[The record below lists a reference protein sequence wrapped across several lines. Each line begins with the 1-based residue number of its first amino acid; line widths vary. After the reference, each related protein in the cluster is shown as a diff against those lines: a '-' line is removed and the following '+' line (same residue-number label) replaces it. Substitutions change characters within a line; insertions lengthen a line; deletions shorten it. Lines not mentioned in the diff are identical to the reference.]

1 MKSDNKSDT
10 ISPTQRPLRKWL
22 ILLLLPCLFISAVFL
37 LALTTETGFRVLLRT
52 ADSLS
57 GPIFS
62 VEEIEGRLLSRWR
75 LGKVQ
80 VHLDK
85 VVDVKL
91 DELAFAWSP
100 EMLFQKRLVLHQV
113 AAQGLVVRLTGSS
126 QEDEKEEKDS
136 PVVMPTIKLPLDID
150 LEELH
155 LRDGQI
161 FFSEKGNPLV
171 INEVILQA
179 TARNQQEA
187 QQGTPQQAT
196 ELDIQRIKLDLR
208 DYGVDLQGQV
218 AFYDAWPLA
227 LKGSWRVADPGINDL
242 NGTLDAQGDLD
253 DLAVFLTLIAPAEV
267 TLEGKL
273 TDILNDLHWQAAA
286 KTGHLHLNDIKVD
299 VPVDGTLTIVEAS
312 GTVGSYQ
319 GTLVADIHYAG
330 YPPVQA
336 EAKVIAEDY
345 SGVAIEYL
353 SVHHGES
360 TLTTR
365 GKMQWTGG
373 FSWQAELE
381 GKEIDPSL
389 VAEKWPGKISGL
401 IQSQGKLSSSGTAL
415 EVNINALNGELV
427 GFPLQGSGGMEL
439 DTQGM
444 VFHDLQIQAG
454 SAEVELDG
462 RITKD
467 NSLELKVR
475 AESDD
480 LSAFFP
486 EYAGSIHLRGTAT
499 GKQENPGIDLVL
511 EGAGLEVAGY
521 KLSKL
526 QADLKADLVMEGEE
540 SGMKIN
546 ELKLLVDEDMSLDA
560 TGQIGWHEG
569 ISWQAKLSGEQL
581 NPGLF
586 IPEWPGKIQ
595 TKIRS
600 QGRKATGKLVAKVE
614 IDELSG
620 ILRDLPLA
628 GSGKAEIDGKKI
640 NITALHLQSGSTQ
653 LDIDG
658 QADDQKVHFTVQAR
672 SDDLS
677 PLVPEI
683 QGGFQ
688 ATIEAQ
694 GEPSRPE
701 ITLSL
706 SGTELAFQDY
716 TLQPLQHLQTDVKAK
731 LSLQGDDQGATVD
744 ELRVVLG
751 NKGNKGTLAASG
763 QVGWSN
769 GLSWQVD
776 LTGKQ
781 LDPSFFLPEWPGNI
795 TTEIYSQGQK
805 NGDGLTAQLQI
816 NELGGKLR
824 DLPLSG
830 SGKAAL
836 NNKEIVVD
844 KLRLGFGSAQV
855 VVNGSANPAQQFD
868 LSFEAEAK
876 NLAGL
881 LPGASGEFRVQGT
894 LKGKA
899 QQPDLNL
906 TVNVGNVKYEE
917 YQLKRLNGRIKADLA
932 ENGRIDADLKASG
945 IRVKEEEISSASLQI
960 QGSTERHTLEL
971 SVAGT
976 PGKVQ
981 LAAAGGLKE
990 QTWQGRLTQLSL
1002 DHEQFGGWAMLHPA
1016 DLRLSGQESG
1026 KEAALSDFSL
1036 KHNGQKKELK
1046 KDLKIF
1052 LDGAWKE
1059 EGGWQVK
1066 GRVDDFALKLLQ
1078 EWKLPAPDFDG
1089 TAKAKFAAQGQGAVP
1104 DQAEFSLDL
1113 PKLSLTTESFE
1124 DDGEEVGTTVW
1135 VWTDNVVEARL
1146 RDNTAHFNAQAKFQ
1160 DNSNANLKLTV
1171 KNCGDFSK
1179 PEKMPL
1185 SGQLDLNLKDLSPIT
1200 HLTNEAVQA
1209 TGQFGG
1215 RILFDGTARKP
1226 TVNGKLALRDG
1237 GKKEGE
1243 IFIQAAGIGLKE
1255 LKIAFKGDS
1264 RSNTIDAE
1272 LRSGEG
1278 KIKLTGVA
1286 QQDAEQH
1293 WLADVAIS
1301 GKNFQAADLPEYRA
1315 VISPDLRLRYAE
1327 TGSRLSGTV
1336 TLDKAEI
1343 APTGFSGAVSSSS
1356 DVIVIDDEQAVKG
1369 ASPMHLDLKVIM
1381 GKEVL
1386 VNTFGLKGFL
1396 DGSLKIKAKPSSS
1409 ITGLGN
1415 LDLRDGTFDF
1425 EGNMLQLTQGRV
1437 FYQGGPID
1445 NPGLDIQASR
1455 KIDKVELGVHLTGPV
1470 RKMEMQLFS
1479 DTAMDESEILSYL
1492 LTGQDISKS
1501 GTEDKALSPA
1511 AATLGKVG
1519 GGVLLKTVDPLKTLN
1534 MEGLV
1539 DLSIGGGEDASDLS
1553 LVMGKEI
1560 YKDLY
1565 ISYGK
1570 DLTGAG
1576 GTFKARYD
1584 LKYGFS
1590 VETATNA
1597 KTNGADLLWSWE
1609 H

>member
-1 MKSDNKSDT
+1 MKSDKTS
-10 ISPTQRPLRKWL
+10 SVRSPLRKWL
-22 ILLLLPCLFISAVFL
+22 FLFLFSCLLFSTALL
-37 LALTTETGFRVLLRT
+37 LALTTETGFCFLLRT
-52 ADSLS
+52 ADTLS
-57 GPIFS
+57 GPVFS

-75 LGKVQ
+75 LGKVL
-80 VHLDK
+80 VHIDK
-85 VVDVKL
+85 VIDVEL
-91 DELAFAWSP
+91 DELTFAWSP

-126 QEDEKEEKDS
+126 KEDKKEEKDG

-161 FFSEKGNPLV
+161 FFSENGTPLV
-171 INEVILQA
+171 MQEVILQA
-179 TARNQQEA
+179 TTRNQQLEIK
-187 QQGTPQQAT
+187 QAT
-196 ELDIQRIKLDLR
+196 QVDIQRIKLDLR
-208 DYGVDLQGQV
+208 DYGVDLQGQI
-218 AFYDAWPLA
+218 AFHDAWPLQ
-227 LKGSWRVADPGINDL
+227 LKGAWQVADPGINDL
-242 NGTLDAQGDLD
+242 DGTLDAQGDLA
-253 DLAVFLTLIAPAEV
+253 DLAVFLTLIAPSEV
-267 TLEGKL
+267 TLEGRV
-273 TDILNDLHWQAAA
+273 TDIVNDLHWQAAA
-286 KTGHLHLNDIKVD
+286 KTGHFNLNDIKVD

-319 GTLVADIHYAG
+319 GTLAADIHYEG

-353 SVHHGES
+353 SVHHQES

-365 GKMQWTGG
+365 GRMEWTGG

-381 GKEIDPSL
+381 GKELDPSL
-389 VAEKWPGKISGL
+389 VAEKWPGRINGL
-401 IQSQGKLSSSGTAL
+401 IQSQGQLSSSGTSL
-415 EVNINALNGELV
+415 EVNINALSGELA
-427 GFPLQGSGGMEL
+427 GFPLKGSGGMEL

-444 VFHDLQIQAG
+444 VFNDLHVQAG
-454 SAEVELDG
+454 FAQVELDG

-467 NSLELKVR
+467 NSLDLKVR
-475 AESDD
+475 AESED

-499 GKQENPGIDLVL
+499 GKQENPGIDFVL

-526 QADLKADLVMEGEE
+526 QADLKADLMMEGEE

-546 ELKLLVDEDMSLDA
+546 VLKLLVDEDMSLDA
-560 TGQIGWHEG
+560 SGQVGWAEG
-569 ISWQAKLSGEQL
+569 LSWQVELRGEQL

-586 IPEWPGKIQ
+586 VAEWPGKIQ

-600 QGRKATGKLVAKVE
+600 QGRKSTEKLVAEVE

-620 ILRDLPLA
+620 ILRELPLS

-640 NITALHLQSGSTQ
+640 NIHALHLQSGSTQ

-658 QADDQKVHFTVQAR
+658 QADEQEVHFMVQAR

-694 GEPSRPE
+694 GEPAHPE

-706 SGTELAFQDY
+706 SGSGLAFQDY
-716 TLQPLQHLQTDVKAK
+716 TLQYLQTDLKAR
-731 LSLQGDDQGATVD
+731 LSLQGENQGATVD
-744 ELRVVLG
+744 ELRLVLD
-751 NKGNKGTLAASG
+751 KKSILAASG
-763 QVGWSN
+763 QIGWSN

-781 LDPSFFLPEWPGNI
+781 LDPSLLLSEWPGNI
-795 TTEIYSQGQK
+795 TTKIHSQGQK
-805 NGDGLTAQLQI
+805 NGDKLTAQVQI
-816 NELGGKLR
+816 DELGGKLR

-830 SGKAAL
+830 SGKVAL
-836 NNKEIVVD
+836 NDKQVLVD
-844 KLRLGFGSAQV
+844 KLRLGFGSGKM
-855 VVNGSANPAQQFD
+855 VVNGSADPAQQFD

-876 NLAGL
+876 DLAGL
-881 LPGASGEFRVQGT
+881 LPKAGGNFQVQGT
-894 LKGKA
+894 LKGRA
-899 QQPDLNL
+899 QQPDLDL
-906 TVNVGNVKYEE
+906 TVNAGNVKYEG
-917 YQLKRLNGRIKADLA
+917 YQLKQLKGRVKADLA
-932 ENGRIDADLKASG
+932 EHGRIDADLQASG
-945 IRVKEEEISSASLQI
+945 IRVKEEKINTVSLQI
-960 QGSTERHTLEL
+960 QGSTDQHTLEL
-971 SVAGT
+971 AVAGT

-981 LAAAGGLKE
+981 LAAAGGLEE
-990 QTWQGRLTQLSL
+990 QTWQGRLTRLSL
-1002 DHEQFGGWAMLHPA
+1002 DHEQFGGWAMLRPA
-1016 DLRLSGQESG
+1016 DLRLSA
-1026 KEAALSDFSL
+1026 KEAALSGFSL
-1036 KHNGQKKELK
+1036 KQNKLK
-1046 KDLKIF
+1046 KKFYKKLEIA
-1052 LDGAWKE
+1052 LDGAWKK

-1066 GRVDDFALKLLQ
+1066 GRADDFALKLLQ
-1078 EWKLPAPDFDG
+1078 EWKLPVPDFDG
-1089 TAKAKFAAQGQGAVP
+1089 TAKARLTAQGRGALP
-1104 DQAEFSLDL
+1104 DQAEFSLEL

-1124 DDGEEVGTTVW
+1124 DDGEELGTTVW
-1135 VWTDNVVEARL
+1135 IWTDNTVEARL
-1146 RDNTAHFNAQAKFQ
+1146 RDKTVRLHARTQFQ
-1160 DNSNANLKLTV
+1160 DNSDADLELIV

-1185 SGQLDLNLKDLSPIT
+1185 SGQLNLNLKDLSPIA
-1200 HLTNEAVQA
+1200 HLTNEAVLA
-1209 TGQFGG
+1209 TGKFGG
-1215 RILFDGTARKP
+1215 RVLFGGTARKP
-1226 TVNGKLALRDG
+1226 TMNGKLALSK
-1237 GKKEGE
+1237 GKEKEGE
-1243 IFIQAAGIGLKE
+1243 IFIPAAGIGLKE
-1255 LKIAFKGDS
+1255 LKIALKGDS
-1264 RSNTIDAE
+1264 SSNMIDAQ

-1286 QQDAEQH
+1286 RQDAKQH
-1293 WLADVAIS
+1293 WLADFVIF
-1301 GKNFQAADLPEYRA
+1301 GKNFQAADLPEYSA

-1327 TGSRLSGTV
+1327 TGTRLSGTV

-1356 DVIVIDDEQAVKG
+1356 DVIVIDDEQAPKG
-1369 ASPMHLDLKVIM
+1369 TSPMYLDLEVIM
-1381 GKEVL
+1381 GQEVL

-1396 DGSLKIKAKPSSS
+1396 DGSLKIKAKPGRP
-1409 ITGLGN
+1409 ITALGN

-1425 EGNMLQLTQGRV
+1425 EGNTLQLTQGRV

-1455 KIDKVELGVHLTGPV
+1455 EIDKVELGVRLTGTAND
-1470 RKMEMQLFS
+1470 MEMRLFS

-1501 GTEDKALSPA
+1501 GTEDRALSPA
-1511 AATLGKVG
+1511 AATLSKVG
-1519 GGVLLKTVDPLKTLN
+1519 GGVLLKTVDPLKTLD

-1539 DLSIGGGEDASDLS
+1539 DLSIGGGEDASDVS
-1553 LVMGKEI
+1553 LVMGKEV

-1597 KTNGADLLWSWE
+1597 KTSGADLLFSWE

>member
-1 MKSDNKSDT
+1 MKSDNT
-10 ISPTQRPLRKWL
+10 PPVRRPLRKWL
-22 ILLLLPCLFISAVFL
+22 ILLLFTCLLFFTVL
-37 LALTTETGFRVLLRT
+37 VLALTTETGFRVLLRT
-52 ADSLS
+52 ADTLS
-57 GPIFS
+57 GPVFS
-62 VEEIEGRLLSRWR
+62 VEEIEGHLLSRWR

-113 AAQGLVVRLTGSS
+113 AAQGLVVKLTGSS
-126 QEDEKEEKDS
+126 KEDKKEEKDG

-161 FFSEKGNPLV
+161 FFSENGTPFV
-171 INEVILQA
+171 IEEVILQA
-179 TARNQQEA
+179 AARNQQLETK
-187 QQGTPQQAT
+187 QEIKQAT
-196 ELDIQRIKLDLR
+196 QVDIQRIKLDLR

-218 AFYDAWPLA
+218 AFYDAWPLK
-227 LKGSWRVADPGINDL
+227 LKGAWQVADPGINDL
-242 NGTLDAQGDLD
+242 DGTLDAQGDLD
-253 DLAVFLTLIAPAEV
+253 DLAVFLTLIAPSEV
-267 TLEGKL
+267 TLEGRV
-273 TDILNDLHWQAAA
+273 TDIVNDLHWQAAA
-286 KTGHLHLNDIKVD
+286 KTGQFHLNDIKVD

-312 GTVGSYQ
+312 GTVGSYR
-319 GTLVADIHYAG
+319 GTLAADIHYDG

-345 SGVAIEYL
+345 SGVVIEYL
-353 SVHHGES
+353 SVHHQES

-365 GKMQWTGG
+365 GRMQWTGG

-381 GKEIDPSL
+381 GKELDPSL
-389 VAEKWPGKISGL
+389 VAEKWPGRISGL
-401 IQSQGKLSSSGTAL
+401 IQSQGQLSSSETSL
-415 EVNINALNGELV
+415 EVNINALNGELA
-427 GFPLQGSGGMEL
+427 GFPLKGSGGMEL
-439 DTQGM
+439 NTQGM

-467 NSLELKVR
+467 NSLDLKVR

-521 KLSKL
+521 KLSKI

-560 TGQIGWHEG
+560 TGQVGWHEG
-569 ISWQAKLSGEQL
+569 ISWQVELSGEQL

-586 IPEWPGKIQ
+586 VPEWPGKVQ
-595 TKIRS
+595 AKIRS
-600 QGRKATGKLVAKVE
+600 QGRKSTDKLVAEVE

-620 ILRDLPLA
+620 ILRNLPLA

-640 NITALHLQSGSTQ
+640 NINALHLQSGSTQ

-658 QADDQKVHFTVQAR
+658 QADEQKLHVTVQAR

-683 QGGFQ
+683 QGGFE
-688 ATIEAQ
+688 ATVEAQ
-694 GEPSRPE
+694 GDPARPE
-701 ITLSL
+701 IMLSL
-706 SGTELAFQDY
+706 NGSGLSFQDY
-716 TLQPLQHLQTDVKAK
+716 NLQHLQTDVKAK
-731 LSLQGDDQGATVD
+731 LSLQGESQGATVD
-744 ELRVVLG
+744 ELRLVLD
-751 NKGNKGTLAASG
+751 KKSTLAASG
-763 QVGWSN
+763 QIGWSN

-776 LTGKQ
+776 LSGDR
-781 LDPSFFLPEWPGNI
+781 LDPSLLLSEWPGNI
-795 TTEIYSQGQK
+795 TTKIHSQGQK
-805 NGDGLTAQLQI
+805 NGEELTAQVQI
-816 NELGGKLR
+816 DELGGKLR

-830 SGKAAL
+830 SGKVAL
-836 NNKEIVVD
+836 NDKQVLVD
-844 KLRLGFGSAQV
+844 KLRLGFGSGKV
-855 VVNGSANPAQQFD
+855 VVNGSADPAQQFD

-876 NLAGL
+876 DLAGL
-881 LPGASGEFRVQGT
+881 LPKAGGNFRVQGT
-894 LKGKA
+894 LKGRA
-899 QQPDLNL
+899 QQPDLDL
-906 TVNVGNVKYEE
+906 TVNAGNVKYEE
-917 YQLKRLNGRIKADLA
+917 YRLKHLKGRIKADLA
-932 ENGRIDADLKASG
+932 ENGKIDANMKASG
-945 IRVKEEEISSASLQI
+945 IRVKEEKINSASLQI
-960 QGSTERHTLEL
+960 QGSTDQHTLEL
-971 SVAGT
+971 SVVGT
-976 PGKVQ
+976 PGKVR

-990 QTWQGRLTQLSL
+990 QAWQGRLTQLSL
-1002 DHEQFGGWAMLHPA
+1002 LNDQFGKWAMSHPA
-1016 DLRLSGQESG
+1016 DLRLSGKESG
-1026 KEAALSDFSL
+1026 KKAMLSGFSL
-1036 KHNGQKKELK
+1036 KHN
-1046 KDLKIF
+1046 DLKVS
-1052 LDGAWKE
+1052 LDGAWKQ
-1059 EGGWQVK
+1059 EGGWQID
-1066 GRVDDFALKLLQ
+1066 GAVDDFALKLLQ
-1078 EWKLPAPDFDG
+1078 EWKLPVPDLDG
-1089 TAKAKFAAQGQGAVP
+1089 TAKARFAAQGQGAVP
-1104 DQAEFSLDL
+1104 DQAEFSLEL

-1124 DDGEEVGTTVW
+1124 DDGEELGTTVW
-1135 VWTDNVVEARL
+1135 VWTGNTVEARL
-1146 RDNTAHFNAQAKFQ
+1146 RDKAVRLHARTQFQ
-1160 DNSNANLKLTV
+1160 DNSDADLELIV
-1171 KNCGDFSK
+1171 KNCGDFSE

-1185 SGQLDLNLKDLSPIT
+1185 SGQLDLNLKDLSPIA
-1200 HLTNEAVQA
+1200 HLTNEDVQA
-1209 TGQFGG
+1209 TGKFGG
-1215 RILFDGTARKP
+1215 RILFGGTARKP
-1226 TVNGKLALRDG
+1226 TMNGKLALSK
-1237 GKKEGE
+1237 GKEKQGE
-1243 IFIQAAGIGLKE
+1243 IFIPAAGIGLKE
-1255 LKIAFKGDS
+1255 IKIALKGDS
-1264 RSNTIDAE
+1264 RSNTIDAQ
-1272 LRSGEG
+1272 LSSGEG

-1286 QQDAEQH
+1286 RQDAKQY
-1293 WLADVAIS
+1293 WLADFVIF
-1301 GKNFQAADLPEYRA
+1301 GKKFQAADLPEYSA
-1315 VISPDLRLRYAE
+1315 VISSDLRLRYAE
-1327 TGSRLSGTV
+1327 TGTRLSGTV
-1336 TLDKAEI
+1336 TLDKAKI
-1343 APTGFSGAVSSSS
+1343 APKGFSGAVSSSS
-1356 DVIVIDDEQAVKG
+1356 DVIVIDDEQAAKG
-1369 ASPMHLDLKVIM
+1369 TSPMYLDLEVIM

-1396 DGSLKIKAKPSSS
+1396 DGSLKIKAKPGRP

-1425 EGNMLQLTQGRV
+1425 EGNTLQLTQGRV

-1455 KIDKVELGVHLTGPV
+1455 EIDKVELGVRLTGTAND
-1470 RKMEMQLFS
+1470 MEMRLFS

-1519 GGVLLKTVDPLKTLN
+1519 GGVLLKTVDPLKTLD

-1539 DLSIGGGEDASDLS
+1539 DLSIGGGEDASDVS

>member
-10 ISPTQRPLRKWL
+10 ISPTRRPLRKWL
-22 ILLLLPCLFISAVFL
+22 VLLLVMCLFFFAVL
-37 LALTTETGFRVLLRT
+37 LQALTTETGFRFLLRT
-52 ADSLS
+52 ADTLS
-57 GPIFS
+57 GPVFS
-62 VEEIEGRLLSRWR
+62 VEKIEGRLLSRWR
-75 LGKVQ
+75 LSKVQ
-80 VHLDK
+80 VHIAK
-85 VVDVKL
+85 KVDVKL

-100 EMLFQKRLVLHQV
+100 GMLFQKRLVLHQV
-113 AAQGLVVRLTGSS
+113 AAQGLVVKLTGSS
-126 QEDEKEEKDS
+126 KEDKKEEKDG

-161 FFSEKGNPLV
+161 FFSEKGSPLV
-171 INEVILQA
+171 IEEVLLQA
-179 TARNQQEA
+179 NARTQQEA
-187 QQGTPQQAT
+187 QQGMQQAT
-196 ELDIQRIKLDLR
+196 QVDIQRIKLDLR
-208 DYGVDLQGQV
+208 DYGVDLEGQV
-218 AFYDAWPLA
+218 AFYDAWPLK
-227 LKGSWRVADPGINDL
+227 LKGAWQVADPGINDL
-242 NGTLDAQGDLD
+242 DGTLDAQGDLD
-253 DLAVFLTLIAPAEV
+253 DLALFLTLIAPSDV
-267 TLEGKL
+267 TLEGRV
-273 TDILNDLHWQAAA
+273 TDIVNDLHWQAAA
-286 KTGHLHLNDIKVD
+286 RTGHFHLNDIKVD

-319 GTLVADIHYAG
+319 GTLAADIHYQG

-345 SGVAIEYL
+345 SGVAIEYI
-353 SVHHGES
+353 SVHHKES

-365 GKMQWTGG
+365 GRMQWTGG

-389 VAEKWPGKISGL
+389 VAEKWPGRISGL
-401 IQSQGKLSSSGTAL
+401 IQSQGQLSSSGTSL
-415 EVNINALNGELV
+415 EVNINALNGELA
-427 GFPLQGSGGMEL
+427 GFPLKGSGGMEL

-467 NSLELKVR
+467 NSLDLKVR

-569 ISWQAKLSGEQL
+569 ISWQAELSGEQL

-586 IPEWPGKIQ
+586 VPEWPGKVQ
-595 TKIRS
+595 AKIRS
-600 QGRKATGKLVAKVE
+600 QGRKSTDKLVAKVE

-620 ILRDLPLA
+620 ILRDLLLS

-640 NITALHLQSGSTQ
+640 NINALHLQSGSTQ

-658 QADDQKVHFTVQAR
+658 QADEQELHFTVQAR

-677 PLVPEI
+677 PLVPEL

-688 ATIEAQ
+688 ATAVAL
-694 GEPSRPE
+694 GDPAHPE

-706 SGTELAFQDY
+706 SGSGLSFQDY
-716 TLQPLQHLQTDVKAK
+716 NLQHLQTDVKAK
-731 LSLQGDDQGATVD
+731 LSLQGDNQGATVD
-744 ELRVVLG
+744 DLRMVLD
-751 NKGNKGTLAASG
+751 KKSILAASG

-781 LDPSFFLPEWPGNI
+781 LDPSLFLSEWLGNI
-795 TTEIYSQGQK
+795 TTEIHSKGRK
-805 NGDGLTAQLQI
+805 NGDELTAELQI
-816 NELGGKLR
+816 DELGGILR

-836 NNKEIVVD
+836 NNKDILVD

-876 NLAGL
+876 DLAGL
-881 LPGASGEFRVQGT
+881 LPGASGEFRLQGT

-906 TVNVGNVKYEE
+906 TVNAGNVNYEE
-917 YQLKRLNGRIKADLA
+917 YKLKQLKGRIKADLA

-945 IRVKEEEISSASLQI
+945 IRVKEEEISSAFLQI
-960 QGSTERHTLEL
+960 QGSTEQHTLEL

-990 QTWQGRLTQLSL
+990 QAWQGRLTQLSL
-1002 DHEQFGGWAMLHPA
+1002 LNDQFGKWAMSHPA
-1016 DLRLSGQESG
+1016 DLRLSGKESG
-1026 KEAALSDFSL
+1026 KEAMLSGFSL
-1036 KHNGQKKELK
+1036 KHNNLK
-1046 KDLKIF
+1046 VSLE
-1052 LDGAWKE
+1052 GAWKQ
-1059 EGGWQVK
+1059 EGGWQIE
-1066 GRVDDFALKLLQ
+1066 GAVDDFALKLLQ
-1078 EWKLPAPDFDG
+1078 EWKLPVPDLDG
-1089 TAKAKFAAQGQGAVP
+1089 TAKARFAAQGQGAVP
-1104 DQAEFSLDL
+1104 DQAEFSLEL
-1113 PKLSLTTESFE
+1113 PTLSLTTESFE
-1124 DDGEEVGTTVW
+1124 DDGEEFGMTVW
-1135 VWTDNVVEARL
+1135 VWTDNTVEARL
-1146 RDNTAHFNAQAKFQ
+1146 RDKTVRLHAQTEFQDKSAAQ
-1160 DNSNANLKLTV
+1160 DNSTADLEIFV

-1185 SGQLDLNLKDLSPIT
+1185 SGRLDLNLKDLAPLA

-1209 TGQFGG
+1209 KGKFGG
-1215 RILFDGTARKP
+1215 RILFGGTVHKP
-1226 TVNGKLALRDG
+1226 TINGTLALSK
-1237 GKKEGE
+1237 GKEKQGD
-1243 IFIQAAGIGLKE
+1243 IFIPAAGIGLKE
-1255 LKIAFKGDS
+1255 IKIALDGDS
-1264 RSNTIDAE
+1264 SSNTIDAQ
-1272 LRSGEG
+1272 LSSGEG

-1286 QQDAEQH
+1286 RQDAQQH

-1301 GKNFQAADLPEYRA
+1301 GKNFLAADLPEYRA

-1327 TGSRLSGTV
+1327 TETRLSGTV

-1343 APTGFSGAVSSSS
+1343 APTGFSGAVSSSG
-1356 DVIVIDDEQAVKG
+1356 DVIVVDDEQAAKG
-1369 ASPMHLDLKVIM
+1369 TSPMHLDLKVIM
-1381 GKEVL
+1381 GEKVA
-1386 VNTFGLKGFL
+1386 VDAFGLKGFL
-1396 DGSLKIKAKPSSS
+1396 DGSLKIKAKPGRP

-1415 LDLRDGTFDF
+1415 LELRDGTFDF
-1425 EGNMLQLTQGRV
+1425 EGNTLQLTQGRV

-1455 KIDKVELGVHLTGPV
+1455 EIDKVELGVRLTGTV
-1470 RKMEMQLFS
+1470 NNMEMRLFS

-1519 GGVLLKTVDPLKTLN
+1519 GGVLLKTVDPLKTLD

-1539 DLSIGGGEDASDLS
+1539 DLSIGGGEDASDVS

>member
-1 MKSDNKSDT
+1 MEK
-10 ISPTQRPLRKWL
+10 
-22 ILLLLPCLFISAVFL
+22 
-37 LALTTETGFRVLLRT
+37 
-52 ADSLS
+52 
-57 GPIFS
+57 
-62 VEEIEGRLLSRWR
+62 IEGRLLSRWR

-80 VHLDK
+80 VHIAK
-85 VVDVKL
+85 KVDVTL

-100 EMLFQKRLVLHQV
+100 GALFEKRLVLHQV

-126 QEDEKEEKDS
+126 TEDKKEEKDS

-155 LRDGQI
+155 LQDGQI
-161 FFSEKGNPLV
+161 FFSEKGNSLV

-179 TARNQQEA
+179 TARNQQLETKKEIK
-187 QQGTPQQAT
+187 QIT
-196 ELDIQRIKLDLR
+196 EVDIQRIKLDLR

-218 AFYDAWPLA
+218 AFHDAWPLA
-227 LKGSWRVADPGINDL
+227 LKGAWRVADPGINDL
-242 NGTLDAQGDLD
+242 DGTLDAQGDLD
-253 DLAVFLTLIAPAEV
+253 DLAVLLTLVAPAEV

-299 VPVDGTLTIVEAS
+299 VPIDGTLTIVEAS

-319 GTLVADIHYAG
+319 GTLAADIHYEG

-336 EAKVIAEDY
+336 EAKVIADDY
-345 SGVAIEYL
+345 TGLVIEYL
-353 SVHHGES
+353 SVHHKES

-381 GKEIDPSL
+381 GKDIDPSL
-389 VAEKWPGKISGL
+389 VAEKWPGRISGL
-401 IQSQGKLSSSGTAL
+401 MQSQGKLSSSGTSL

-444 VFHDLQIQAG
+444 VFHDVHIQAG

-467 NSLELKVR
+467 NSLDLKVR

-499 GKQENPGIDLVL
+499 GKQENPGIDLIL
-511 EGAGLEVAGY
+511 EGSEIQVEGY
-521 KLSKL
+521 SLSKL
-526 QADLKADLVMEGEE
+526 RADLKADLVMEGEE

-560 TGQIGWHEG
+560 SGQIGWHEG
-569 ISWQAKLSGEQL
+569 ISWQVALRGEEL

-586 IPEWPGKIQ
+586 VPQWPGTIQ
-595 TKIRS
+595 AKIRS
-600 QGRKATGKLVAKVE
+600 QGRKSTEKLVAQIE

-640 NITALHLQSGSTQ
+640 HITALHLQSGSTQ

-658 QADDQKVHFTVQAR
+658 QADEQELHFTVQAR

-677 PLVPEI
+677 PLVPELR
-683 QGGFQ
+683 GGFE
-688 ATIEAQ
+688 ATVEAQ
-694 GEPSRPE
+694 GDPAHPE
-701 ITLSL
+701 IMLSL
-706 SGTELAFQDY
+706 SGSELAFQDY
-716 TLQPLQHLQTDVKAK
+716 PLQPLQHLQTDVKAK
-731 LSLQGDDQGATVD
+731 LSLQGENQGATVD
-744 ELRVVLG
+744 ELRVVLD
-751 NKGNKGTLAASG
+751 NKGNSGTLAASG
-763 QVGWSN
+763 QVGWSK
-769 GLSWQVD
+769 GLSWQID
-776 LTGKQ
+776 LSGDQ
-781 LDPSFFLPEWPGNI
+781 LDPSLFLPEWPGNI
-795 TTEIYSQGQK
+795 TTEMHSQGRK
-805 NGDGLTAQLQI
+805 NGDELTAQLQI
-816 NELGGKLR
+816 DELGGKLR

-830 SGKAAL
+830 SGKVSL
-836 NNKEIVVD
+836 KNKEILVD
-844 KLRLGFGSAQV
+844 KLRLGFGSGQLL
-855 VVNGSANPAQQFD
+855 VNGSADPAQQFD

-876 NLAGL
+876 DLAGL
-881 LPGASGEFRVQGT
+881 LPKAAGEFRVQGT
-894 LKGKA
+894 LKGRA

-906 TVNVGNVKYEE
+906 TVNAGDVKYEE

-960 QGSTERHTLEL
+960 QGSTEQHTLEL

-976 PGKVQ
+976 PGNVQ
-981 LAAAGGLKE
+981 LAAAGGLNISNNEE
-990 QTWQGRLTQLSL
+990 QTWQGRLTQLAL
-1002 DHEQFGGWAMLHPA
+1002 DHEQFGAWAMLHPA
-1016 DLRLSGQESG
+1016 DLRLSGKESG
-1026 KEAALSDFSL
+1026 KEAVLSGFSL
-1036 KHNGQKKELK
+1036 NHKELK
-1046 KDLKIF
+1046 KELNKNLKIS
-1052 LDGAWKE
+1052 LNGAWKQ
-1059 EGGWQVK
+1059 EGGWQVE
-1066 GRVDDFALKLLQ
+1066 GAVDDFALKLLQ
-1078 EWKLPAPDFDG
+1078 EWQLPVPDLEG
-1089 TAKAKFAAQGQGAVP
+1089 TAKVRLTAQGQGALP
-1104 DQAEFSLDL
+1104 EQAKFSFEL
-1113 PKLSLTTESFE
+1113 PQLSLITESFE
-1124 DDGEEVGTTVW
+1124 DDGEELSTTPATTVW
-1135 VWTDNVVEARL
+1135 VWTDNTVEVRL
-1146 RDNTAHFNAQAKFQ
+1146 QDKTVRLHAQTAFQDKSDPQGKSTVQ
-1160 DNSNANLKLTV
+1160 DNSTAELEVFV
-1171 KNCGDFSK
+1171 KNCGDFSM

-1185 SGQLDLNLKDLSPIT
+1185 SGQLDLNFKDLSPIT

-1209 TGQFGG
+1209 TGKFGG
-1215 RILFDGTARKP
+1215 RILFGGTARKP
-1226 TVNGKLALRDG
+1226 TINGKLALHDG
-1237 GKKEGE
+1237 EKKEGE
-1243 IFIQAAGIGLKE
+1243 IFIQAAGIGLKDIQ
-1255 LKIAFKGDS
+1255 IALKGDS
-1264 RSNTIDAE
+1264 SSNTIDAQ

-1278 KIKLTGVA
+1278 KIKLSGGTR
-1286 QQDAEQH
+1286 QDAEQH

-1301 GKNFQAADLPEYRA
+1301 GENFLATDLPEYRA
-1315 VISPDLRLRYAE
+1315 VISPNLRLRYAE
-1327 TGSRLSGTV
+1327 TGTRLSGTV
-1336 TLDKAEI
+1336 TLVEAEI

-1356 DVIVIDDEQAVKG
+1356 DVIVVDDEKAAKG
-1369 ASPMHLDLKVIM
+1369 TSPMHLDLEVIM

-1396 DGSLKIKAKPSSS
+1396 DGSLKINAKPGRP

-1425 EGNMLQLTQGRV
+1425 EGNTLQLTQGRV

-1445 NPGLDIQASR
+1445 NPGLGIQASR
-1455 KIDKVELGVHLTGPV
+1455 EIDKVELGVRLTGPV
-1470 RKMEMQLFS
+1470 NDMEMHLFS

-1501 GTEDKALSPA
+1501 GNEGKALSPA
-1511 AATLGKVG
+1511 EATLGKVG
-1519 GGVLLKTVDPLKTLN
+1519 GGVLLKTVDPLKTLD

-1539 DLSIGGGEDASDLS
+1539 DLSIGGGEDASDVS

>member
-1 MKSDNKSDT
+1 MKSDKTS
-10 ISPTQRPLRKWL
+10 SVRSPLRKWHFL
-22 ILLLLPCLFISAVFL
+22 FFFSCLLSSTVLL

-52 ADSLS
+52 ADTLS
-57 GPIFS
+57 GPFFS
-62 VEEIEGRLLSRWR
+62 VEEIEGRLLSRWH
-75 LGKVQ
+75 LGRVQ
-80 VHLDK
+80 VHIDK
-85 VVDVKL
+85 KVDVKL
-91 DELAFAWSP
+91 DELAFTWSP

-113 AAQGLVVRLTGSS
+113 VVQGLVVKLTGSS
-126 QEDEKEEKDS
+126 KEDKKEEKDG
-136 PVVMPTIKLPLDID
+136 PVVMPTIKLPMDID

-161 FFSEKGNPLV
+161 FFSENGTPLV
-171 INEVILQA
+171 MKEVILQA
-179 TARNQQEA
+179 ATRNQQLETK
-187 QQGTPQQAT
+187 QEIKQVTQV
-196 ELDIQRIKLDLR
+196 DIQRIKLDSP

-218 AFYDAWPLA
+218 AFHDAWPLQ
-227 LKGSWRVADPGINDL
+227 LKGAWQVADPGINDL
-242 NGTLDAQGDLD
+242 DGTLDAQGDLD
-253 DLAVFLTLIAPAEV
+253 DLAVFLTLIAPSEV
-267 TLEGKL
+267 TLKGKL

-312 GTVGSYQ
+312 GTVGSYR
-319 GTLVADIHYAG
+319 GTLAADIHYDG
-330 YPPVQA
+330 YPPVKA

-345 SGVAIEYL
+345 SGVTIEYL
-353 SVHHGES
+353 SVHHKES

-365 GKMQWTGG
+365 GRMKWTGG

-381 GKEIDPSL
+381 GKELDPSL
-389 VAEKWPGKISGL
+389 VAEKWPGRISGL
-401 IQSQGKLSSSGTAL
+401 IQSQGQLGSSGTSL
-415 EVNINALNGELV
+415 EVNINALNGELA
-427 GFPLQGSGGMEL
+427 GFPLKGSGGMEL

-444 VFHDLQIQAG
+444 VFNDLHVQAG

-467 NSLELKVR
+467 NSLDLKVR
-475 AESDD
+475 AESED

-511 EGAGLEVAGY
+511 KGAGLEVAGY
-521 KLSKL
+521 KLSKI
-526 QADLKADLVMEGEE
+526 QANLKADLMMAGEE

-546 ELKLLVDEDMSLDA
+546 ELRLLVDEDMSLDA
-560 TGQIGWHEG
+560 TGQVGWAEG
-569 ISWQAKLSGEQL
+569 LSWQAELSGEQL
-581 NPGLF
+581 NPELF
-586 IPEWPGKIQ
+586 APEWPGKIQ

-600 QGRKATGKLVAKVE
+600 QGRKSTEKLVAEVE

-620 ILRDLPLA
+620 ILRDLPLS

-640 NITALHLQSGSTQ
+640 NINAVHLQSGSTQ
-653 LDIDG
+653 LDIGG
-658 QADDQKVHFTVQAR
+658 QADEQELRFTVQAR

-688 ATIEAQ
+688 AKIEAQ
-694 GEPSRPE
+694 GEPAHPE

-706 SGTELAFQDY
+706 SGSELAFQNY
-716 TLQPLQHLQTDVKAK
+716 ALQRLQTDLKAK

-744 ELRVVLG
+744 DLRVILN
-751 NKGNKGTLAASG
+751 NKGVLAASG

-781 LDPSFFLPEWPGNI
+781 LDPSLFLSEWPGNI
-795 TTEIYSQGQK
+795 TTEIHSRGRK
-805 NGDGLTAQLQI
+805 NGDELTAQVRI
-816 NELGGKLR
+816 HELGGKLR

-830 SGKAAL
+830 SGKVEL
-836 NNKEIVVD
+836 NNKVVLVD
-844 KLRLGFGSAQV
+844 NLRLGFGSGQAA
-855 VVNGSANPAQQFD
+855 VNGSADPAQQFD
-868 LSFEAEAK
+868 LIFEAEVK
-876 NLAGL
+876 DLADF
-881 LPGASGEFRVQGT
+881 LPGAGGDFQVQGT
-894 LKGKA
+894 LKGRA
-899 QQPDLNL
+899 QQPDLDL
-906 TVNVGNVKYEE
+906 TVNAGNIKYEG
-917 YQLKRLNGRIKADLA
+917 YRLKRLKGRVKADLA
-932 ENGRIDADLKASG
+932 EHGRIDADLDASG
-945 IRVKEEEISSASLQI
+945 IRVKVEEINSASLQI
-960 QGSTERHTLEL
+960 QGSTDQHTLEL
-971 SVAGT
+971 AVAGT
-976 PGKVQ
+976 PGKAR
-981 LAAAGGLKE
+981 LTAAGGLKE
-990 QTWQGRLTQLSL
+990 QTWQGKLTLLSL
-1002 DHEQFGGWAMLHPA
+1002 EHEQFGGWAMLRPA
-1016 DLRLSGQESG
+1016 DLRLSA
-1026 KEAALSDFSL
+1026 KEAALSGFSL
-1036 KHNGQKKELK
+1036 NHNELNKKLE
-1046 KDLKIF
+1046 IA
-1052 LDGAWKE
+1052 LDGVWKK

-1078 EWKLPAPDFDG
+1078 EWKLPVPDLDG
-1089 TAKAKFAAQGQGAVP
+1089 TAKARLTAEGRGSLP
-1104 DQAEFSLDL
+1104 DQAEFSLEL

-1135 VWTDNVVEARL
+1135 IWTGNTVEARL
-1146 RDNTAHFNAQAKFQ
+1146 RDKTVRLHARTQFQ
-1160 DNSNANLKLTV
+1160 DNSDADLELIV

-1185 SGQLDLNLKDLSPIT
+1185 SGQLDLNLKDLAPLA

-1209 TGQFGG
+1209 TGKFGG
-1215 RILFDGTARKP
+1215 RILFGGTARKP
-1226 TVNGKLALRDG
+1226 TMNGKLALSK
-1237 GKKEGE
+1237 GKEKQGE
-1243 IFIQAAGIGLKE
+1243 IFLPAAGIGLKDIRVA
-1255 LKIAFKGDS
+1255 LKGDS
-1264 RSNTIDAE
+1264 SSNRIDAQ
-1272 LRSGEG
+1272 LSSGEG
-1278 KIKLTGVA
+1278 KIKLTGA
-1286 QQDAEQH
+1286 ARQDAAQH

-1301 GKNFQAADLPEYRA
+1301 GENFLAADLPEYQA
-1315 VISPDLRLRYAE
+1315 VISPNLRLRYAE
-1327 TGSRLSGTV
+1327 TETRLSGTV

-1343 APTGFSGAVSSSS
+1343 APTGFSGAVSSSG
-1356 DVIVIDDEQAVKG
+1356 DVIVVDDEQAAKG
-1369 ASPMHLDLKVIM
+1369 TSPMHLDLKVIM
-1381 GKEVL
+1381 GEEVT
-1386 VNTFGLKGFL
+1386 VDAFGLKGFL
-1396 DGSLKIKAKPSSS
+1396 DGSLKIKAKPGRP

-1415 LDLRDGTFDF
+1415 LELRDGTFDF
-1425 EGNMLQLTQGRV
+1425 EGNTLQLTQGRV

-1455 KIDKVELGVHLTGPV
+1455 EIDKVELGVRLTGTV
-1470 RKMEMQLFS
+1470 NNMEMRLFS

-1511 AATLGKVG
+1511 AATLSKVG
-1519 GGVLLKTVDPLKTLN
+1519 GGVLLKTVDPLKTLD

-1539 DLSIGGGEDASDLS
+1539 DLSIGGGEDASDVS